1 MVNRFCFRNPGVAVL
16 RCKNPS
22 VGHRV
27 FSGLKVKK
35 LLLKN
40 KKSGGFVKQGKR
52 KRINEL
58 RAASHE
64 L

>member
-1 MVNRFCFRNPGVAVL
+1 MNPGVAIL

-22 VGHRV
+22 VCHRV

-40 KKSGGFVKQGKR
+40 KGLGGFVKQEKR
-52 KRINEL
+52 MKDE
-58 RAASHE
+58 
-64 L
+64 